1 MKKILSVTA
10 VMATLVLAFS
20 TTSCT
25 SYKTVPYFMNS
36 DSVNMIQA
44 QTLFDARLMP
54 KDIITINV
62 NCPED
67 ADVARQFNLVVQ
79 TDRYGNN
86 SSLGGNITTQS
97 YSQMQYIISNEGYID
112 FPILGRLNVV
122 GKTKTE
128 LEDYIASLIY
138 PKHLKKRPVVTVM
151 MANFKVSVLGE
162 VGRPGAFTAQNGKMN
177 ILEALALAG
186 DMTIWGQRDNVKV
199 LREDAQGNKTFGQLN
214 LNDANV
220 IHSPYYQLQQND
232 VVYVTPNKVKAKNSG
247 IGSETSLWFT
257 SVSIVISMASL
268 LYNILK

>member
-1 MKKILSVTA
+1 MKKFLLTTA
-10 VMATLVLAFS
+10 LASALVLILS

-25 SYKTVPYFMNS
+25 SYKTVPYFLNS

-79 TDRYGNN
+79 SDRYGNN
-86 SSLGGNITTQS
+86 NTIGTTVT
-97 YSQMQYIISNEGYID
+97 SQQYAQVQYIISNEGYID
-112 FPILGRLNVV
+112 FPILGRLNIV
-122 GKTKTE
+122 GKTKNE
-128 LEDYIASLIY
+128 LEDYIANLIY
-138 PKHLKKRPVVTVM
+138 PKYLKKRPVVTVM

-162 VGRPGAFTAQNGKMN
+162 VSRPGAFTAQNGKMN

-186 DMTIWGQRDNVKV
+186 DMTIYGRRDIVKV
-199 LREDAQGNKTFGQLN
+199 LREDAMGNKTFGVLN

-247 IGSETSLWFT
+247 IGTETSLWFT